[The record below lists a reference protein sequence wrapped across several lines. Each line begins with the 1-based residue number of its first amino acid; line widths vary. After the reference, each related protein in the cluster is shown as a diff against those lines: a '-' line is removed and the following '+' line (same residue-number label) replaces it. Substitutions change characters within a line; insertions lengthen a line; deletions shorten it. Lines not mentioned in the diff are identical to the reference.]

1 MASAAISSTFVSLLE
16 VMKPYRRQALPVT
29 LETADTQQ
37 LTRMVPTE
45 LIIKSHIVMEPTE

>member
-16 VMKPYRRQALPVT
+16 VMKPYRRQALPVA
-29 LETADTQQ
+29 LETAGTQQ